1 MTAKQRAA
9 FWSPAQA
16 AASLVQL
23 AYLER
28 SLAHILAGWAVKM
41 PAFDAKLAFGLQM
54 HRAMERATY
63 LRGRINGL
71 CHATASEATVAAG
84 LRSVLSH
91 VDRAQTPA
99 RLVAAI
105 YRWLY
110 PRLIELYE
118 THLSE
123 ADPDGDRASVELIRS
138 FLPPLENER
147 RQGLSLLPMKER
159 AGHRTWLREIEEKW
173 NGRTSGEPL
182 SLANGLWSPVDRVPA
197 AVRPEGSRFGE
208 SGSLGLLP
216 VDPVHDARDIGMFL
230 HKELD
235 EEFTTLELIARNSYE
250 HPDMPWAFHR
260 DMARQ
265 ASDEARHAI
274 MITRLMTARGFR
286 HGDFTLTTSSYD
298 GIYQFEPCAAG
309 SRRELLWRMLIRQTF
324 MEGLAIDNLA
334 YEIEHRRSVG
344 QTDIASVFEYILRDE
359 VFHAQSGLRWS
370 QELVGSDPQAVL
382 QERGEAIG
390 YFTARAEAAR
400 ESFVMGNLDQAMSEL
415 AAIQAGR
422 ESRGGKL
429 PERPL
434 NRTGRAQAG
443 YTDNDILQIVS
454 WGYAV
459 DDLSRSGNMGS
470 EPGGS
475 DARPVSLCLR
485 SAV

>member
-1 MTAKQRAA
+1 M
-9 FWSPAQA
+9 
-16 AASLVQL
+16 
-23 AYLER
+23 
-28 SLAHILAGWAVKM
+28 
-41 PAFDAKLAFGLQM
+41 
-54 HRAMERATY
+54 
-63 LRGRINGL
+63 
-71 CHATASEATVAAG
+71 AAG

-105 YRWLY
+105 YKWLY

-138 FLPPLENER
+138 FLPPMEEEMH
-147 RQGLSLLPMKER
+147 QGLSLLAGR
-159 AGHRTWLREIEEKW
+159 ADNRPWLREIEELW
-173 NGRTSGEPL
+173 NQRTTGEPL

-197 AVRPEGSRFGE
+197 AVRPEGSRFCE

-216 VDPVHDARDIGMFL
+216 VDPVHDPRDIGMFL

-235 EEFTTLELIARNSYE
+235 EEYTTLELMARNSYE

-260 DMARQ
+260 DMVRQ
-265 ASDEARHAI
+265 ASDEARHAV
-274 MITRLMTARGFR
+274 MIARLMTARGFR
-286 HGDFTLTTSSYD
+286 HGDFALTTSSYD
-298 GIYQFEPCAAG
+298 GIYEFEPCATG
-309 SRRELLWRMLIRQTF
+309 SRQELLWRMLIRQTF

-334 YEIEHRRSVG
+334 YEIEHRRSAG

-359 VFHAQSGLRWS
+359 VFHAQSGQRWS
-370 QELVGSDPQAVL
+370 QELLGSDPQAVL
-382 QERGEAIG
+382 QERERAIR

-415 AAIQAGR
+415 VAIQAGR
-422 ESRGGKL
+422 EHREGKL

-434 NRTGRAQAG
+434 NRTGRVQAG

-454 WGYAV
+454 WGYAS
-459 DDLSRSGNMGS
+459 DDSGS
-470 EPGGS
+470 S
-475 DARPVSLCLR
+475 
-485 SAV
+485 